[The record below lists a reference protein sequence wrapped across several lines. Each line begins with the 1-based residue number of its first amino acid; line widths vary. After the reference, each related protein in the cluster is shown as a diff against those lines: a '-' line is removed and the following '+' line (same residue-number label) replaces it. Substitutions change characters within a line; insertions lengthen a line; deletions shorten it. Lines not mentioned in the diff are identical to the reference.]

1 MLSKSKNKKD
11 IKSQTLLYPGLS
23 AQRNPSKSKG
33 SQVELKIIKVNKM
46 SPEHNDAIANAQ
58 SDVVD
63 TYQCA
68 NQHPN

>member
-33 SQVELKIIKVNKM
+33 SQAELKIIKMNRM
-46 SPEHNDAIANAQ
+46 SPEYNDAIANA
-58 SDVVD
+58 
-63 TYQCA
+63 
-68 NQHPN
+68 